1 MTKQE
6 IFDTVALH
14 LIKQGKK
21 SVNDIGRCL
30 YRSPEGLKCAIGCL
44 IPDEVYQRS
53 MEGHGVSR
61 LLGNYDSLKFLWPFD
76 AILNALQI
84 THDKTCGE
92 GQTWTDAVVLRL
104 RKIAEKYNL
113 STKII
118 DEIITTKN

>member
-76 AILNALQI
+76 AILNDIQRV
-84 THDKTCGE
+84 HDNTYSE
-92 GQTWTDAVVLRL
+92 GQIWTDAVVLRL

-113 STKII
+113 STTML
-118 DEIITTKN
+118 DT